1 MANFVDQIKSA
12 LGTAQSLVEG
22 GKVNVTVANPVIQ
35 ISAKEALDIAQPYI
49 IALVA
54 IVAIGMLMLV
64 GKKGTM

>member
-35 ISAKEALDIAQPYI
+35 ISAKEALDVAQPYI
-49 IALVA
+49 IALIAV
-54 IVAIGMLMLV
+54 VAIGMLMLV
-64 GKKGTM
+64 GKRATI

>member
-35 ISAKEALDIAQPYI
+35 ISAKEALDVAQPYI
-49 IALVA
+49 IALIAV
-54 IVAIGMLMLV
+54 VAIGVLMLV
-64 GKKGTM
+64 GKRATI